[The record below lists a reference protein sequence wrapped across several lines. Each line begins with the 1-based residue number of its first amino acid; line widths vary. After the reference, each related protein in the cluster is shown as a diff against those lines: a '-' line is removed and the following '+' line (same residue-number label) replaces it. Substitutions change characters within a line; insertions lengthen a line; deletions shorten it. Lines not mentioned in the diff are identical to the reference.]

1 MESNNLASKIISI
14 ISISSI
20 LGLIFNYF
28 FYQKIP
34 GISFLI
40 YVVLNILGLFII
52 SYFSKKKINKQV
64 IWLLIPLTFFS
75 MMVFIRASTT
85 LLTFLNMLASLILL
99 LIIAEISLNN
109 NTKDFCIM
117 DYLKIL
123 FLPLQFIH
131 PFLETIS
138 NFFFITK
145 YTK

>member
-20 LGLIFNYF
+20 LGIIFNYF

-40 YVVLNILGLFII
+40 YVVLNILGLFIV

-75 MMVFIRASTT
+75 MMVFIRAST